1 MRTKSFHNILVVGI
15 GLIGGSIL
23 RNLSENKFSGHLY
36 GLDLNEDIRNKAHEL
51 DLIENSNNN
60 LQTVTG
66 DCLVVLSVPTLSFE
80 NAISLVKE
88 NLTVEKVLFT
98 DTFSSKSE
106 VLLLLDSNP
115 DLKSRFVMS
124 HPIAGSEKS
133 GLVNST
139 SSLFKNNLAIIS
151 PHEFNRHDD
160 LERLQK
166 FWEQLGSKVTFLDA
180 QEHDRIFAKTSHLP
194 HVLAYALMSY
204 LFNDLEH
211 NVFSFSGGS
220 LEDYTRIASSDSIM
234 WKDIMISNRDEL
246 LKALDGFKIS
256 LGQMFNLIERGNSED
271 IKEFLDNVK
280 LSRDSLIK
288 EK

>member
-1 MRTKSFHNILVVGI
+1 M
-15 GLIGGSIL
+15 
-23 RNLSENKFSGHLY
+23 
-36 GLDLNEDIRNKAHEL
+36 
-51 DLIENSNNN
+51 
-60 LQTVTG
+60 
-66 DCLVVLSVPTLSFE
+66 
-80 NAISLVKE
+80 
-88 NLTVEKVLFT
+88 
-98 DTFSSKSE
+98 
-106 VLLLLDSNP
+106 
-115 DLKSRFVMS
+115 
-124 HPIAGSEKS
+124 
-133 GLVNST
+133 
-139 SSLFKNNLAIIS
+139 FKNKLAIIS
-151 PHEFNRHDD
+151 PHEFNQHDD

-194 HVLAYALMSY
+194 HAIAYALMSY

-211 NVFSFSGGS
+211 DVFSFSGGS

-256 LGQMFNLIERGNSED
+256 LDQMFDLIERGNSDD
-271 IKEFLDNVK
+271 IKEFLDNIK

>member
-36 GLDLNEDIRNKAHEL
+36 GLDHEDIINKAHKL

-60 LQTVTG
+60 LETVTG

-88 NLTVEKVLFT
+88 SLAVEKVLFT

-139 SSLFKNNLAIIS
+139 SSLFKNKLKFKPPPLIS
-151 PHEFNRHDD
+151 
-160 LERLQK
+160 
-166 FWEQLGSKVTFLDA
+166 S
-180 QEHDRIFAKTSHLP
+180 
-194 HVLAYALMSY
+194 
-204 LFNDLEH
+204 
-211 NVFSFSGGS
+211 
-220 LEDYTRIASSDSIM
+220 
-234 WKDIMISNRDEL
+234 ISNTMTQGHL
-246 LKALDGFKIS
+246 NK
-256 LGQMFNLIERGNSED
+256 
-271 IKEFLDNVK
+271 
-280 LSRDSLIK
+280 
-288 EK
+288 